1 MLSIQE
7 SDPPA
12 QISELVFCTLT
23 RSCFRMA
30 AMRGGFRSILSNGS
44 ILKNAVLER
53 VHLGNPVMRLVAP
66 KSLAGNVAPAHT
78 GSGVNIAV
86 NEPEVKSERTESV
99 LPATAKSVEN
109 QKQRD
114 ESGNKTL
121 AENTTRVFVKA
132 SVESEVSGVL
142 VCEAGCV
149 LENLISFLDNEVT
162 SSYPN
167 VGVKPEFYDAMLNG
181 LEIFKLGDGKANL
194 AGPNPELS
202 DLMIKQQE
210 HNNKKF
216 AEGKSYTSAIIGGA
230 AGGAAT
236 FGIMAALIFVAQNRK
251 KRHPGDH
258 SMSSWLP
265 LHGHSQTSATTI
277 SGRSNGS
284 TTISSDAAANCRFF
298 SLAEIKK
305 ATKNCDE
312 SHVIGVGGFGKVYKG
327 VIDGDMKVAI
337 KRSNPS

>member
-1 MLSIQE
+1 MNK
-7 SDPPA
+7 D
-12 QISELVFCTLT
+12 F
-23 RSCFRMA
+23 
-30 AMRGGFRSILSNGS
+30 
-44 ILKNAVLER
+44 AVHVGKQDTNE
-53 VHLGNPVMRLVAP
+53 MWVA
-66 KSLAGNVAPAHT
+66 LH
-78 GSGVNIAV
+78 
-86 NEPEVKSERTESV
+86 
-99 LPATAKSVEN
+99 
-109 QKQRD
+109 
-114 ESGNKTL
+114 
-121 AENTTRVFVKA
+121 
-132 SVESEVSGVL
+132 
-142 VCEAGCV
+142 
-149 LENLISFLDNEVT
+149 
-162 SSYPN
+162 PN

-181 LEIFKLGDGKANL
+181 LEIFKLGDGKTNL

-236 FGIMAALIFVAQNRK
+236 FGIMTALIFVAQNRK
-251 KRHPGDH
+251 KRHLGDH

-265 LHGHSQTSATTI
+265 LHGHSQTSSTTI

-305 ATKNCDE
+305 ATKNFDE
-312 SHVIGVGGFGKVYKG
+312 SHVIGVGGFGKKVYKG

-337 KRSNPS
+337 KRSNPSSEQGVNEKAVKFYISKFTPPKLTSFRHI